1 MRTLDHTALGIVSLA
16 TCLFC
21 SHQIDSTVEIAVCIS
36 PPHHKRGIGRYLVQ
50 EMSTLGREA
59 GYAAI
64 IAHIADVNISSM
76 ALFSKEGFVKVGQLP
91 MIGFK
96 YGKWMDL
103 TVWHKDIRTALT
115 PS

>member
-1 MRTLDHTALGIVSLA
+1 MN
-16 TCLFC
+16 
-21 SHQIDSTVEIAVCIS
+21 
-36 PPHHKRGIGRYLVQ
+36 
-50 EMSTLGREA
+50 TLGQEA

-64 IAHIADVNISSM
+64 IAHIASVNIPSI
-76 ALFSKEGFVKVGQLP
+76 ALFSKEDFIKVGQLP

>member
-1 MRTLDHTALGIVSLA
+1 LA
-16 TCLFC
+16 FVLFC
-21 SHQIDSTVEIAVCIS
+21 SHWIDSTVEIAVCIS
-36 PPHHKRGIGRYLVQ
+36 PSHHKRGIGRYLVQ
-50 EMSTLGREA
+50 EMNTLGQEA

-64 IAHIADVNISSM
+64 IAHIASVNISSI

-96 YGKWMDL
+96 HSKWMDL